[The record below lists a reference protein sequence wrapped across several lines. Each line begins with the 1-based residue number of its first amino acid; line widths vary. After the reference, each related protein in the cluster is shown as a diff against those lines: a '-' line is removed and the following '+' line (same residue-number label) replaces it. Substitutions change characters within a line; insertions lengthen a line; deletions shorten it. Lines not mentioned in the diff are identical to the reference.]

1 MLPVRDV
8 RRPIAYWSRYQA
20 ARCDRLQQN
29 CLMNILVLAQKYDNE
44 AARRRK
50 TLQFLLQR
58 LFYFILHVR
67 TP

>member
-1 MLPVRDV
+1 
-8 RRPIAYWSRYQA
+8 
-20 ARCDRLQQN
+20 
-29 CLMNILVLAQKYDNE
+29 MNILVLAQKYDNE